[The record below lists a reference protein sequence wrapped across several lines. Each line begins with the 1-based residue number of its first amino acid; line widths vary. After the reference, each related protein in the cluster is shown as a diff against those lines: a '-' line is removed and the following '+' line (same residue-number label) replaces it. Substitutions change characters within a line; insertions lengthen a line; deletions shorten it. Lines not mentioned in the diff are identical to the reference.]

1 MCLASFSMRPS
12 ARDLA
17 TRSDPARS
25 TRFSLDL
32 VNEWR
37 GGKGRSEGESGMR
50 EVRKGR
56 QWAG

>member
-32 VNEWR
+32 VNEGR
-37 GGKGRSEGESGMR
+37 GGEGRGGEGRE
-50 EVRKGR
+50 EVRVR
-56 QWAG
+56 VT

>member
-1 MCLASFSMRPS
+1 MCLASCSMRPS

-32 VNEWR
+32 VDEGR
-37 GGKGRSEGESGMR
+37 GGEVKE
-50 EVRKGR
+50 EVRVSVG
-56 QWAG
+56 